1 MSQFY
6 VGRNF
11 NSASTSGHSST
22 FHPKWFLKVKDCKGS
37 HHHNSHHHPHHHHQ
51 MHSDSHRP
59 HRSNVRLDYSTSLAQ
74 IATNLL
80 KWEFWAHKSLSFC
93 HFFGVFSNQG
103 LVLWPCKFGCRC
115 VSWRWQASLVGTT
128 LVNEPFWHNLSTDG
142 DGWAP
147 CQPSPSPT
155 PLPPVLYEVGSIL
168 LLKPVTLVEVDSS
181 SKTVISD
188 DSYIYI
194 CGQLCLVSGRIAR
207 IYLAKVFGQMAQKD

>member
-22 FHPKWFLKVKDCKGS
+22 FHPKWFLKVKDWKGS
-37 HHHNSHHHPHHHHQ
+37 HQRNSHHHPHHPHQ

-128 LVNEPFWHNLSTDG
+128 LVNEPFWHNLSPDG

-147 CQPSPSPT
+147 CQPSPST
-155 PLPPVLYEVGSIL
+155 SSLPPVLWSWQH
-168 LLKPVTLVEVDSS
+168 SS
-181 SKTVISD
+181 PKACHLGT
-188 DSYIYI
+188 
-194 CGQLCLVSGRIAR
+194 GG
-207 IYLAKVFGQMAQKD
+207 